1 MPEQSEPRP
10 RPRPLS
16 TASLGSRRFSRPV
29 SMVSSV
35 IPEEGCD
42 DDDYPR
48 PNLRAHMNSSI
59 TAIPEGNEKFVRPQ
73 PSITINTEAAE
84 SSRDLESNQEAEF
97 SRMQV
102 IGEIFKE
109 YWMEDIDPKKAVV
122 PLSAYCFMTGFMCA
136 LRLRRSRFFF
146 AHACAGTR
154 SAFPPSLCG
163 VPSRQATACKY
174 VLAVYIASVPADG
187 ARSCRSPWPVSS
199 TGRMTTRSNSP
210 INKPCAPCSRSSLA
224 PSSAASATR
233 SDSRH
238 ACG

>member
-1 MPEQSEPRP
+1 MMKKIFDVLFHGRRPSEVPLMPEQSEPRP

-146 AHACAGTR
+146 
-154 SAFPPSLCG
+154 
-163 VPSRQATACKY
+163 
-174 VLAVYIASVPADG
+174 
-187 ARSCRSPWPVSS
+187 
-199 TGRMTTRSNSP
+199 
-210 INKPCAPCSRSSLA
+210 CSRLRRDA
-224 PSSAASATR
+224 VCFSAIFVWCAFQTGNSVQVRPGRVHRVR
-233 SDSRH
+233 SR
-238 ACG
+238 